1 MEEKGFDEKEILEQ
15 IKKDADTV
23 PIPEELHPEQ
33 IRKKLESEKKKIR
46 RKHRRQL
53 TAAAAIALCTVTA
66 IAGNRIL
73 RQNDVRTASR
83 DTSGVSQE
91 TDGGTETGK
100 LVADIGDVY
109 QNAKN
114 YTEVYEELK
123 RTQEQSMLD
132 GSSSIESSAEDA
144 VDSAGSD
151 MGDSVTT
158 TGESSEDKD
167 YSTTNLQTDGI
178 DESDITKTDG
188 NYIYTVWNNKVQ
200 IYDIRNVTPQE
211 IAEITPDTGS
221 AADDVREMYVDDDE
235 LILIVQKQE
244 SDIRSSDTE
253 NSGYETCYMVNEWST
268 EVLKYDISDRTTPVL
283 AQNME
288 QDGAYQTSRKV
299 GTILYLFTN
308 YDMQLPE
315 YEQDTAVKSKLSTWI
330 PSVAGQL
337 IEADSIYLPDTGSS
351 GLILSSVNCRNIQKP
366 IDTKLIVQDG
376 VQVYVS
382 DSSLY
387 LYGRVYNGGNDTQIA
402 RFAMADG
409 TVTPAGA
416 AAVKG
421 VINDTFAINEYQG
434 YLRVLTT
441 DWSGSTETNAV
452 YVYDSA
458 MKLTGQITGI
468 AQGEEIYSARFLK
481 NTGYFVTYENTDPL
495 FTVDFS
501 DPANPVLAGELQIT
515 GFSEYLHFWGENKLL
530 GIGYETDPVTG
541 EQKGLK
547 LSMFDISDPSHVT
560 EENRLILENID
571 YSPALY
577 EYKCVLANAE
587 KNIIGFTVEHYD
599 TENTINY
606 VAFSYE
612 NGFGNLF
619 SAAIDSSTDASS
631 YRGLYAGD
639 TFYVVGGGTVNAY
652 DMTDG
657 YQNLPSS

>member
-1 MEEKGFDEKEILEQ
+1 M
-15 IKKDADTV
+15 
-23 PIPEELHPEQ
+23 
-33 IRKKLESEKKKIR
+33 
-46 RKHRRQL
+46 
-53 TAAAAIALCTVTA
+53 TA

>member
-46 RKHRRQL
+46 RRHRRQL

-144 VDSAGSD
+144 VDTAGSD

-283 AQNME
+283 AQKME

-619 SAAIDSSTDASS
+619 SAAIASSTDASS